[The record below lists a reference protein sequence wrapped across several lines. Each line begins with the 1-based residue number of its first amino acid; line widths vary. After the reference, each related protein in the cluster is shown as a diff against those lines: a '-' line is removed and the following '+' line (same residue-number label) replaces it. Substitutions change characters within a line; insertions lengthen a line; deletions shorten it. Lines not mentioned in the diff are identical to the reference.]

1 MPEGRPLMPRI
12 RMPRITRP
20 GRASRAA
27 EGETAATKPVT
38 KPDQAPTPGN
48 GTEPATEVAPTQ
60 GAATTEAPTKETPPT
75 EAAPVATG
83 PTTSAKP
90 TELATATE
98 PSLPERI
105 EGLQG
110 WMADL
115 ERKQARLTYFGGLAL
130 LLALGVRAP
139 PSTSVSPRTT
149 TAPRRMTS
157 ARSPAASTHCR
168 ARSARTARTPRTR

>member
-1 MPEGRPLMPRI
+1 MPEGRQLMPRI

-27 EGETAATKPVT
+27 EGETAATKPVA
-38 KPDQAPTPGN
+38 KPDHARAPGN
-48 GTEPATEVAPTQ
+48 GTEPATQVAPTE

-75 EAAPVATG
+75 EVAPAATS
-83 PTTSAKP
+83 PTTSVKP
-90 TELATATE
+90 TEVATATE

-115 ERKQARLTYFGGLAL
+115 E
-130 LLALGVRAP
+130 
-139 PSTSVSPRTT
+139 
-149 TAPRRMTS
+149 
-157 ARSPAASTHCR
+157 
-168 ARSARTARTPRTR
+168 